1 VAARRWVVA
10 LDESGAAEKIVHWMR
25 TFPHPKDTVVT
36 LVHVLGPFEIPE
48 AIGAKGQQL
57 LLQQQEAMV
66 EALLDR
72 ARQLLEEAFAAV
84 EVILREGVPS
94 QEILRLI
101 REYQPELVIS
111 GRGGFYQTAGLGLGS
126 VSYRLL
132 SYAPCS
138 VLLVPG
144 KVQRSG
150 GLRVMLATDGSTDAQ
165 RAAHVVA
172 ALPGLREIT
181 VVGVARPLGAEKL
194 VLDRFHDSESR
205 KMQAEFLRHR
215 KEVAQQAVEGAL
227 EVLKDVPASL
237 RTQVLSGRPAGVIAR
252 AARREKVDLLVVGS
266 RGLTGVKAAALGSVS
281 HAVAQLV
288 TCPVLIVKP

>member
-1 VAARRWVVA
+1 MTTRRWMVA

-25 TFPHPKDTVVT
+25 TFPHPKNTVVS
-36 LVHVLGPFEIPE
+36 LVHVLGPLEVPE

-57 LLQQQEAMV
+57 LLQQREAMV
-66 EALLDR
+66 EALLGR
-72 ARQLLEEAFAAV
+72 ARLLLEEAFAAV

-94 QEILRLI
+94 QEILRLV
-101 REYQPELVIS
+101 REYEPDLVVS
-111 GRGGFYQTAGLGLGS
+111 GMGGFYQTAGLGLGS
-126 VSYRLL
+126 VSHRLL

-150 GLRVMLATDGSTDAQ
+150 GLRVMLATDGSADAQ
-165 RAAHVVA
+165 RAARLVA
-172 ALPGLREIT
+172 TLPELREIT
-181 VVGVARPLGAEKL
+181 VVSVVRPLGAEKL

-215 KEVAQQAVEGAL
+215 REVAQQAVEDAL

-237 RTQVLSGRPAGVIAR
+237 RTRVLSSHPAGAIVR
-252 AARREKVDLLVVGS
+252 AARRESVDLLVVGS
-266 RGLTGVKAAALGSVS
+266 RGLTGVKAVALGSVS
-281 HAVAQLV
+281 HAVAQLAA
-288 TCPVLIVKP
+288 CPVLIVKP